1 MDTRTKE
8 LLYDLENNKLAPDSS
23 FRFHCTQC
31 GKCCINREDILL
43 SPLDLF
49 RIAKELKLS
58 MEEVLKQYCEC
69 YIGAESRFP
78 IVRLKPKGSI
88 RCCPFLKHRKCLI
101 QNAKPAICAMF
112 PIGRGIR
119 FDKESES
126 DFPKPTIEYFYTNPE
141 CGDDARTQTLQE
153 WFDQFHIPL
162 EDEFFIAWTTFR
174 KEMVGLLME
183 AEETF
188 GKTAMPQ
195 LWNPMF
201 GILYLCYHTEKDFY
215 PQFQKNTANLL
226 KSLQG
231 LLGRKVV

>member
-8 LLYDLENNKLAPDSS
+8 LLYDLENNKLVPDSS

-49 RIAKELKLS
+49 RMARELKLS

-69 YIGAESRFP
+69 YIGAESGFP
-78 IVRLKPKGSI
+78 IVRLKPKGTVK
-88 RCCPFLKHRKCLI
+88 RCPFLKNRKCLI
-101 QNAKPAICAMF
+101 HNAKPNVCAMF

-119 FDKESES
+119 FDKESEDDS
-126 DFPKPTIEYFYTNPE
+126 PKPVIEYFYTNPG
-141 CGDDARTQTLQE
+141 CGDDTRTQTLQE

-183 AEETF
+183 AKETF
-188 GKTAMPQ
+188 GEAAMPQ

-201 GILYLCYHTEKDFY
+201 GVLYLCYHTEKEFY
-215 PQFQKNTANLL
+215 PQFQKNTVNLL
-226 KSLQG
+226 ESLQR
-231 LLGRKVV
+231 LL

>member
-1 MDTRTKE
+1 MNTRTKE

-88 RCCPFLKHRKCLI
+88 RRCPFLKNRNCLI
-101 QNAKPAICAMF
+101 QNAKPAVCAIF

-119 FDKESES
+119 FDKESKYDS
-126 DFPKPTIEYFYTNPE
+126 PKPAIEYFYTNPG

-174 KEMVGLLME
+174 KKMVGLLME
-183 AEETF
+183 AEKTF
-188 GKTAMPQ
+188 GETAMPQ

-201 GILYLCYHTEKDFY
+201 GILYLCYHTEKEFY
-215 PQFQKNTANLL
+215 PQFQKNTVNLL
-226 KSLQG
+226 ESLQR
-231 LLGRKVV
+231 LLDRKAI